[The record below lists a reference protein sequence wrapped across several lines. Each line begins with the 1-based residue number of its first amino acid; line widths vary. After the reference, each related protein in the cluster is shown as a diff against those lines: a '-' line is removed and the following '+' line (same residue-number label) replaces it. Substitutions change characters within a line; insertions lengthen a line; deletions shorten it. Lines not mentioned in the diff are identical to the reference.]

1 MATAICGAFKGIDY
15 IKKEYIEIL
24 EKANDV
30 DFHRYISILME
41 GRSCI

>member
-15 IKKEYIEIL
+15 IKKGYIEIL